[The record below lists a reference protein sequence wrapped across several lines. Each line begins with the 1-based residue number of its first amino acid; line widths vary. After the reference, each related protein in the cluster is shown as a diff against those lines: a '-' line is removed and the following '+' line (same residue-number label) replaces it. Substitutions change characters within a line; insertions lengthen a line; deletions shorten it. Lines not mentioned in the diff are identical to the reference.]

1 MWGDGK
7 QTRSFCYVDDAVEGL
22 LRIMT
27 SAYTQ
32 PLNLGS
38 DEMVS
43 MNDMAEMSMDIAGEG
58 LCNCAKWTLTECID
72 VKSFHNMFV
81 QLHISVT

>member
-22 LRIMT
+22 LRVMT
-27 SAYTQ
+27 SAYAQ
-32 PLNLGS
+32 ALNVGS

-43 MNDMAEMSMDIAGEG
+43 MNEMADMAMDIAGED
-58 LCNCAKWTLTECID
+58 L
-72 VKSFHNMFV
+72 F
-81 QLHISVT
+81 

>member
-22 LRIMT
+22 LRVMP

-32 PLNLGS
+32 PLNVGS

-43 MNDMAEMSMDIAGEG
+43 MNDMADMAMDSAGE
-58 LCNCAKWTLTECID
+58 
-72 VKSFHNMFV
+72 V
-81 QLHISVT
+81 